1 MTIPVPGPPNP
12 FPNPVVRPRLLV
24 VDDDPV
30 TLRLVTAFF
39 EPDHEVEPVP
49 SAEAAL
55 EACARQPPDL
65 LLLDIRMPDMDGLEL
80 CRRLKADPRTRDLPV
95 LFITSQDTPEEET
108 EALLTGAVDFISKPL
123 HRAVVRARVRT
134 HLQLKAQADFMR
146 DQAMLDGLTGV
157 ANRRRFDEALDAEW
171 RRCKRNG
178 GFLGLVMCD
187 LDEFKRYNDRYGHPA
202 GDACLRAAAR
212 AMAGRLRRPMD
223 LLARYGGEEFACLL
237 PETGLEGVRW
247 VARDLHQALR
257 ALRLPHEDARLGF
270 VTASFGVAALVPDA
284 APDASGLVS
293 LADRM
298 LYAAKAAGRDQVAG

>member
-1 MTIPVPGPPNP
+1 MLVLEPGNLDLPA
-12 FPNPVVRPRLLV
+12 NPVRRPRILV

-30 TLRLVTAFF
+30 TRQVVASFF
-39 EPDHEVEPVP
+39 EADHEVVP
-49 SAEAAL
+49 AGSAAAAL
-55 EACARQPPDL
+55 EACRGLPPDL
-65 LLLDIRMPDMDGLEL
+65 VLLDILMPDLDGLEV
-80 CRRLKADPRTRDLPV
+80 CRRLKGDPLTREIPV
-95 LFITSQDTPEEET
+95 LFITSQDSPQEET
-108 EALLTGAVDFISKPL
+108 EALLTGAVDFITKPL
-123 HRAVVRARVRT
+123 HAAVVRARVRT
-134 HLQLKAQADFMR
+134 HLLLKAQSDFMR
-146 DQAMLDGLTGV
+146 NLAFLDGLTEV
-157 ANRRRFDEALDAEW
+157 ANRRRLDEALAVEW
-171 RRCKRNG
+171 RRCWRNG
-178 GFLGLVMCD
+178 SPLALIIAD
-187 LDEFKRYNDRYGHPA
+187 LDQFKRYNDRYGHPA

-257 ALRLPHEDARLGF
+257 ALRLPHEDSRLGF

-284 APDASGLVS
+284 SPDASGLVS